1 MHRNKFTKFTS
12 KFALSKFAL
21 RKFALSNI
29 CIKTNLHCTM
39 SGQSDI
45 MNECDMDFVD
55 LEEGDLK
62 MGLTFSNE
70 DIAMKSN

>member
-1 MHRNKFTKFTS
+1 
-12 KFALSKFAL
+12 
-21 RKFALSNI
+21 
-29 CIKTNLHCTM
+29 M
-39 SGQSDI
+39 SGKSDI

-70 DIAMKSN
+70 DIAMKSIQLWSEKTFCHCPR